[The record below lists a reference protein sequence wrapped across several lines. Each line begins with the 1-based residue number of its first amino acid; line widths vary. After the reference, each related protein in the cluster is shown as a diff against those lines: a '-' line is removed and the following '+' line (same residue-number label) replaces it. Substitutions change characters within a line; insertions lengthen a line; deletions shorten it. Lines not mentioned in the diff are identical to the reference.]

1 MAKPAVRRAALVLL
15 LALMPVAVAAPT
27 QATAAPPTVTQV
39 TSTSNC
45 QPFVVIAGQW
55 PTGAVIQ
62 VTLRNIG
69 TTTWQRWQAVIQLPP
84 RYRVMQLWGGSMTVI
99 GDIIVVTGAGPVPPG
114 GTVTFGFALSGSGP
128 FTGFPVTCTGF

>member
-1 MAKPAVRRAALVLL
+1 MAKPAVRPAALVLL
-15 LALMPVAVAAPT
+15 LALMPVTVAAP
-27 QATAAPPTVTQV
+27 AHAHAASPTVAQV
-39 TSTSNC
+39 TTTSNC
-45 QPFVVIAGQW
+45 QPSVTIAGQW
-55 PTGAVIQ
+55 ATGAIIQ

-84 RYRVMQLWGGSMTVI
+84 RYRVIQLWGGSMTVI
-99 GDIIVVTGAGPVPPG
+99 GDIIVVTGSGPVPPG